1 MSKNSSI
8 QFNMAAM
15 RREPIVRDIDP
26 GLGSIGIIRDA
37 IKVFWMHAK
46 VFFLIQLALLLELAI
61 VAAVGQYFLF
71 KYLPEA
77 EVPPQPEPDHGPEP
91 LFTRSRHLL
100 HNIPRVGGHSFKGP
114 FHGDSDPA
122 GILQDLAVIFLAYV
136 VGSISFQAVLSLP
149 LSITLYSVGL
159 HYAGQAVSFVDVIKA
174 CTPTKWMRLAVTNT
188 YIFVIFLTIMLL
200 EAAGALLIFQSNVPM
215 LWAGSATM
223 LLAVVTTVGLYYL
236 QMIFSVAMG
245 VSVLE
250 EDYGWASM
258 KRGVQLLKGKKAV
271 AFWLQILLA
280 VPGVIPYMLQ
290 SAIRNEFEE
299 GDYSAWSVTV
309 LVLEIVVYLA
319 FTTFYWQFLA
329 LCQGVQWMS
338 FKAYHDGK
346 VSLIKGGYERIGD
359 GSKAALPGDHQ
370 QADNAV

>member
-1 MSKNSSI
+1 
-8 QFNMAAM
+8 MAAM
-15 RREPIVRDIDP
+15 RREPTVRDIDP
-26 GLGSIGIIRDA
+26 GLGPIGIIRDA
-37 IKVFWMHAK
+37 IKVFRMHAK
-46 VFFLIQLALLLELAI
+46 VFFLIQLVFVLELAI

-77 EVPPQPEPDHGPEP
+77 VLPPQPEPDHGQEP

-114 FHGDSDPA
+114 FHGGSDPA
-122 GILQDLAVIFLAYV
+122 GILQDVAVIFVASV
-136 VGSISFQAVLSLP
+136 VGSIIFQAVLSLP
-149 LSITLYSVGL
+149 LSIFLYSVGL

-188 YIFVIFLTIMLL
+188 YVYVIFLIITLL
-200 EAAGALLIFQSNVPM
+200 EAAGILLIFQSNVPM

-223 LLAVVTTVGLYYL
+223 LLEVVTTVGLYYL
-236 QMIFSVAMG
+236 QMIFSVAIG

-258 KRGVQLLKGKKAV
+258 KRGVQLLNGKKSV
-271 AFWLQILLA
+271 AFWLQVLLA
-280 VPGVIPYMLQ
+280 VPFLIPYMLQ
-290 SAIRNEFEE
+290 STIRNEFEK

-319 FTTFYWQFLA
+319 FTSFYWQFVA
-329 LCQGVQWMS
+329 LCQGVQCMS

-346 VSLIKGGYERIGD
+346 GSLIKGGYERIGD
-359 GSKAALPGDHQ
+359 GSKANLLGENQ

>member
-1 MSKNSSI
+1 
-8 QFNMAAM
+8 MAAM
-15 RREPIVRDIDP
+15 RREPTVRDIDP
-26 GLGSIGIIRDA
+26 GLGPIGIIRDA
-37 IKVFWMHAK
+37 IKVFRMHAK
-46 VFFLIQLALLLELAI
+46 VFFLIQLALMLELAI

-71 KYLPEA
+71 TYFPEA
-77 EVPPQPEPDHGPEP
+77 VLPPQPEPDHGPEP
-91 LFTRSRHLL
+91 LFTRSPHLL

-114 FHGDSDPA
+114 FHDGSDPA
-122 GILQDLAVIFLAYV
+122 GNLQLVAVILVASA
-136 VGSISFQAVLSLP
+136 VGSIIFQAVLSLP
-149 LSITLYSVGL
+149 LSTTLYSVGL
-159 HYAGQAVSFVDVIKA
+159 HFAGQAVSFVDVIKA
-174 CTPTKWMRLAVTNT
+174 CTPTKWMRLAVTT
-188 YIFVIFLTIMLL
+188 MYFYVIIWLTM
-200 EAAGALLIFQSNVPM
+200 ALLHVAGFLLLFQSNVPM

-223 LLAVVTTVGLYYL
+223 LLAVVTFVGLYYL

-258 KRGVQLLKGKKAV
+258 KRGVQLLNGKKAV
-271 AFWLQILLA
+271 AFWLQILLG
-280 VPGVIPYMLQ
+280 VPVVITVVLET
-290 SAIRNEFEE
+290 AIRNKFEK

-319 FTTFYWQFLA
+319 WTTFYWQFMA
-329 LCQGVQWMS
+329 LCQGVQCMS

-359 GSKAALPGDHQ
+359 GSKAALLGEHQ